1 MLAISQK
8 KTAAYSIMEVLIAAA
23 IFSVVI
29 LLIYGTYVLTLKLT
43 RDGREVSIASNL
55 AEKMI
60 DDIRATPFEDIA
72 LNSNPNPIATSKL
85 PGGQTKTYVALFEN
99 NDKLK
104 EVRVVIYWDN
114 RPESNAIEVTS
125 VITQGGL
132 TNVGAG
138 AGESQTE

>member
-1 MLAISQK
+1 MFASK
-8 KTAAYSIMEVLIAAA
+8 KRGYSVIEVLVAAA

-43 RDGREVSIASNL
+43 RDGREVSVASNL

-60 DDIRATPFEDIA
+60 DDVRATSFENIA
-72 LNSNPNPIATSKL
+72 LNSNPTPVAASQL
-85 PGGQTKTYVALFEN
+85 PGGFTKTYVSLFES

-104 EVRVVIYWDN
+104 EVRVVIYWTN
-114 RPESNAIEVTS
+114 RPESNAIQVTT

-132 TNVGAG
+132 TNVGAS
-138 AGESQTE
+138 EQSQSQPE